1 MDTGFMLGDILI
13 NHDQTFVVL
22 IKFEVVFVLDF
33 FQTALGGL
41 WHMLDWPWL
50 LVDYFFK
57 RKWPLNS

>member
-22 IKFEVVFVLDF
+22 IEFEVVFVLDF

-41 WHMLDWPWL
+41 WHMLD
-50 LVDYFFK
+50 
-57 RKWPLNS
+57 